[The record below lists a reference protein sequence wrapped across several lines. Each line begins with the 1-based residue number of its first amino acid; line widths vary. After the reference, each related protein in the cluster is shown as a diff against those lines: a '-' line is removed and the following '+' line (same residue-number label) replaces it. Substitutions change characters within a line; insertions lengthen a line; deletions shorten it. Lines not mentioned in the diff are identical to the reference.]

1 DPITLGSAGGA
12 PAGSASCP
20 RLLGRARTPLRR
32 ARPRRRRRQD
42 RRSGD
47 QGRARQEE
55 EKDEEEEEEEEEGRR
70 GPLAGTARGAPCPA
84 AARGGRAGASGVR
97 PSSSCALRSALAFAS
112 SCVVTSTPSFTAPC
126 SGVSPC
132 LFRASIG
139 APRCSSRPAI
149 ST

>member
-1 DPITLGSAGGA
+1 RPDHSRQRRWGAGRLGQLPSTSGPRAHTA
-12 PAGSASCP
+12 PA
-20 RLLGRARTPLRR
+20 RKTP
-32 ARPRRRRRQD
+32 PPPPPGQTV
-42 RRSGD
+42 GGPG
-47 QGRARQEE
+47 QGA
-55 EKDEEEEEEEEEGRR
+55 EEGRR

>member
-1 DPITLGSAGGA
+1 P
-12 PAGSASCP
+12 
-20 RLLGRARTPLRR
+20 
-32 ARPRRRRRQD
+32 
-42 RRSGD
+42 
-47 QGRARQEE
+47 
-55 EKDEEEEEEEEEGRR
+55 
-70 GPLAGTARGAPCPA
+70 
-84 AARGGRAGASGVR
+84 AARGGPGRRARARSPARQAVGELRRHCPRGRRAHPAAPLATRKSTNSCRPAALARASGVR

>member
-1 DPITLGSAGGA
+1 TRSLSAAPVGRRPARPAALDFWAARAHRSGAQDPAA
-12 PAGSASCP
+12 AA
-20 RLLGRARTPLRR
+20 ARTDGRGTR
-32 ARPRRRRRQD
+32 AGRGRRRRRT
-42 RRSGD
+42 R
-47 QGRARQEE
+47 
-55 EKDEEEEEEEEEGRR
+55 RR